1 MDSFSEKNREKYLEE
16 TSGSLDAL
24 LNDAF
29 FGEDQNEIRSEFPKG
44 CERNDI
50 AYENTKVSLS
60 YLNESKDAIIEVAI
74 QISFKEAPI
83 AEYKSLYNSNGEL
96 EDEFFYLE

>member
-44 CERNDI
+44 CERNELV
-50 AYENTKVSLS
+50 YENTKISLS
-60 YLNESKDAIIEVAI
+60 YLKLCIGSRAGYGDP
-74 QISFKEAPI
+74 S
-83 AEYKSLYNSNGEL
+83 SNVSCLTRGCS
-96 EDEFFYLE
+96 